1 MKRRLTAGLMV
12 FMLALTV
19 FPLLGQAAGSFGMV
33 SGTSRLNVRSGPGME
48 YPAIGFAVQ
57 GKWVEILSSSGTWYQ
72 GRVLSTGVTGYMH
85 GNYLRQAGAAS
96 SGNQA
101 VVSNPVPSQF
111 LNLRQ
116 YPSYSAPVL
125 GIYYNGAVATVLSS
139 NDGWYYVE
147 IGGQRGYFRGE
158 FLRFIGGGGGSPV
171 GSATVYSRNGGSVN
185 LRSGPGYSYNVLG
198 SYAPG
203 TPVTVYLKGDGFW
216 FVSIHGTSGFM
227 DRNFLRDG
235 SSPPPPDPGPGPGPG
250 TTNAIVTPRKG
261 SLNLREQATTSSR
274 VIASYPGNTPIQVT
288 RQGLTWCRVSVPSAG
303 TTGYMMTR
311 YLTLYGLPAV
321 PTLRVRHPQGSY
333 VNLRTSPS
341 QATGRVTHRVP
352 HNSQGHRPTP
362 GWTQVKY
369 DGKVGYMMSYF
380 RKYISNSCKQH
391 PLLWPDAPQEG
402 TY

>member
-19 FPLLGQAAGSFGMV
+19 FPLLGQAAGSYGMV

-158 FLRFIGGGGGSPV
+158 FLRFIGGGGGGSPV

-274 VIASYPGNTPIQVT
+274 VIASYPGNTPIRVT

-303 TTGYMMTR
+303 TSGYMMTR

-341 QATGRVTHRVP
+341 QATGRVTLRVP
-352 HNSQGHRPTP
+352 HNSQVTVLTP
-362 GWTQVKY
+362 GGEWTQVKY

-380 RKYISNSCKQH
+380 LK
-391 PLLWPDAPQEG
+391 
-402 TY
+402 